1 MTIVTVAQRKGG
13 VGKTTLAV
21 CLAAELARRDL
32 DVALVDS
39 DPQRSACQW
48 AELGNLEFPVHE
60 IGLETETVARW
71 AREVKKVHAQAQIV
85 VIDTAPSERQLGAS
99 IAVAD
104 LILVPCTGSGL
115 DIEATEGTIGIINA
129 VRARRGTPLAVI
141 LVPNRVDRR
150 TLEGR
155 QLEDELRSFSEI
167 VGPPISYRS
176 SFVRAF
182 STGQSVADIG
192 RGTPA
197 DLEIIAL
204 GDLVVG
210 QLKKLSRVVR

>member
-1 MTIVTVAQRKGG
+1 
-13 VGKTTLAV
+13 
-21 CLAAELARRDL
+21 
-32 DVALVDS
+32 
-39 DPQRSACQW
+39 
-48 AELGNLEFPVHE
+48 LGNLEFPVHE

-129 VRARRGTPLAVI
+129 VRARRATPLAVI

-182 STGQSVADIG
+182 STGQSVAEIG

-210 QLKKLSRVVR
+210 QLKKLSRVGR